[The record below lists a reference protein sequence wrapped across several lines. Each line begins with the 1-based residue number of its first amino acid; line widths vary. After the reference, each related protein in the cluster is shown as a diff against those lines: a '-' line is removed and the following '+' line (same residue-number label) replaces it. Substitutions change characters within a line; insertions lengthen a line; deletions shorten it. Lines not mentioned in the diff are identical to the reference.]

1 MIVGQDDA
9 GLVDDEA
16 RAQTHLRLAPAGGIA
31 HAEAFAE
38 VLREGIFMRNPGM
51 TFMLWMVT
59 TEAFTRSTR
68 GATEAPMSVGAGTDW
83 ADVKTIATAN
93 ERDASVIAPILQR
106 RKRRAR
112 PALVRPETGAGAGT
126 GHDHGHDLR
135 RLARN
140 CG

>member
-1 MIVGQDDA
+1 
-9 GLVDDEA
+9 
-16 RAQTHLRLAPAGGIA
+16 
-31 HAEAFAE
+31 
-38 VLREGIFMRNPGM
+38 MRNPGM